1 MDSTSLPISANGH
14 LRRSEGEEMDRMC
27 FSPTEDD
34 DEWEEEG
41 AKVADAAGVVLLG
54 TMTLIISQGLSER
67 AVRVL

>member
-1 MDSTSLPISANGH
+1 
-14 LRRSEGEEMDRMC
+14 MDRMC